1 MVWWQLFL
9 AFARVGILGYGG
21 GPSSIPLVE
30 MEVVDNYRWMTTEE
44 FADVLAMGNALPGP
58 IATKMAGYIG
68 YKVGGPLGAV
78 AALAGVVMP
87 SLVAM
92 LVLYHLLG
100 VFRAVPW
107 VQGMIRA
114 VKPVVVV
121 LLLLLVWDM
130 VPSSFAS
137 WKGVAV
143 AAASLVLIQFAHVH
157 PALVIVGALAAGALF
172 FR

>member
-30 MEVVDNYRWMTTEE
+30 IEAVDNYRWMTTEE

-68 YKVGGPLGAV
+68 YKVGGPLGVV
-78 AALAGVVMP
+78 AALAGLVLP
-87 SLVAM
+87 SLAAM

-100 VFRAVPW
+100 MFRAVPW

-130 VPSSFAS
+130 VPSSFTS

-143 AAASLVLIQFAHVH
+143 ALVSLGLIQFAHIH
-157 PALVIVGALAAGALF
+157 PALVIVGALATGALF

>member
-1 MVWWQLFL
+1 MVWWQVFM

-21 GPSSIPLVE
+21 GPAFIPLVE
-30 MEVVDNYRWMTTEE
+30 IEAVDNYHWMTTAE
-44 FADVLAMGNALPGP
+44 FADVLGMANVLPGP
-58 IATKMAGYIG
+58 IGTKMAGYIG

-100 VFRAVPW
+100 MFRAVPW

-121 LLLLLVWDM
+121 LLLHLVWDM

-137 WKGVAV
+137 WKGIAVAV
-143 AAASLVLIQFAHVH
+143 VSLALIQFARVH
-157 PALVIVGALAAGALF
+157 PALVIVGALATGAIF